1 MLGNHDIMAFVATT
15 LADRTR
21 DFYERALGLKF
32 IEDSPFALVF
42 DANGIMLRVQKVKEF
57 QPTSHTALGWNVPDI
72 RAAVEGLM
80 SRGVR
85 FERYE
90 GVAQD
95 DLGVWSAPG
104 GAQVTWFKDPSGN
117 ILSLTQFPSR

>member
-1 MLGNHDIMAFVATT
+1 VLGNHHIMAFVATMQ
-15 LADRTR
+15 ADRTR

-32 IEDSPFALVF
+32 VEDSPFAMVF

-57 QPTSHTALGWNVPDI
+57 QPASYTALGWSVPDI
-72 RAAVEGLM
+72 RAAVENLAR
-80 SRGVR
+80 RGVR

-90 GVAQD
+90 GVPHD

-104 GAQVTWFKDPSGN
+104 GAQIAWFKDPSGN
-117 ILSLTQFPSR
+117 ILSLTQFPPQ